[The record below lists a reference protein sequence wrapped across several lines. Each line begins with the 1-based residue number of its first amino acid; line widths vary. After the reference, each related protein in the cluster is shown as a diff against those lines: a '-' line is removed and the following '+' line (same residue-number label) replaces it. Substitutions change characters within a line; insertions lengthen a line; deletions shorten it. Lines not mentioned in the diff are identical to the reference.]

1 MIADTFIKRPIT
13 AIVVSLI
20 LVIVGILAILKL
32 PVGQYPDITP
42 PVVQVT
48 SQFTGADATT
58 VEQTVTTPIEIQV
71 NGVPGMDFISSN
83 STTDG
88 RSLLNVY
95 FDIGT
100 DIDNATTEVQ
110 NRVNIATPILPDEVK
125 RLGVTVRRKN
135 PSGLMNVALY
145 SPHSTHNIQFLDNYT
160 NIFVRDALL
169 RVKGVGDIYA
179 RTDEFSMRIWLNPD
193 KMASM
198 GLSATDISNAIQEQN
213 VQIAAGSVGTSP
225 QRPDQPYEYTTT
237 VNGRLSSVEEFKKI
251 VVRANPAIGS
261 IVHLEDVARVELGK
275 FNYSGKAFVDKN
287 PSSYLI
293 IYQTP
298 GSNAIEV
305 ANGVYKVMDELK
317 KSFPNDVDYVVAF
330 ENVSVVKVSIS
341 EVIMTLLEALA
352 LVVLVVFIFLQDWR
366 STIIP
371 VLAIPVSII
380 GTFIFFIP
388 LGFTINKLTLF
399 GFVLAIGIVVDDA
412 IIVVESV
419 RRYMEDQHLSPKEAA
434 SKAMADISGPVVAIA
449 LVLAAVFVP
458 AGFLPG
464 IVGRLYQQFAITI
477 AISVLISA
485 FVALSLTPALCSLF
499 LKPHHISSS
508 SKGLNYFF
516 FRFNNWFNRRTEG
529 YTKNVKY
536 AIRHSRYVVILLV
549 LLVFATYAMFL
560 KKPTGFIPLEDEGR
574 VYITSELPEASSTS
588 RAVEVMNKIM
598 DVLGNM
604 EGVNHYSAIA
614 GLNVITGAS
623 KSNSGTIFCMLKPWD
638 ERTDKSLQLNALIAK
653 MQGKFASIREANIVV
668 IPPPAIPGLGATG
681 GFTFEVQQRESN
693 DDIKTFEKN
702 TNEFLSVLN
711 KRSEI
716 AKAFTFFNA
725 KTPSYQ
731 LTVDREKCKK
741 MGVSLSEVFN
751 TIHTFLGSTYV
762 NDFTIYNRE
771 FHVIVQADTLF
782 RNDIVDLDK
791 YYVRNYQ
798 GNMMP
803 LNSVMSYKVSENASL
818 LTHYNLYR
826 MAEIVGNAKP
836 GYSSGQALKALEET
850 AQQVLPKGYGY
861 EFSGLSREE
870 VKAGNTS
877 TLIFILS
884 LLFVFL
890 FLSALYESWTVP
902 FTILLGVPLAAFG
915 AILALTLLPSL
926 SNNVYA
932 QIGLLTLI
940 GLAAKNSILIVEF
953 AKERVDRGIEIVAAT
968 TEAVRLRLRPIL
980 MTSFAFIFG
989 VSPLVF
995 ATGAGAIGRQTIGWS
1010 VLGGMLA
1017 ATAMGVF
1024 VIPVLFI
1031 LIIRLSYGKKKLADL
1046 REKNSS
1052 SFPDNEQ

>member
-574 VYITSELPEASSTS
+574 VYITYELPEASSTS

-702 TNEFLSVLN
+702 TNEFLSILN
-711 KRSEI
+711 KRPEI

>member
-1 MIADTFIKRPIT
+1 
-13 AIVVSLI
+13 
-20 LVIVGILAILKL
+20 
-32 PVGQYPDITP
+32 
-42 PVVQVT
+42 
-48 SQFTGADATT
+48 
-58 VEQTVTTPIEIQV
+58 
-71 NGVPGMDFISSN
+71 
-83 STTDG
+83 
-88 RSLLNVY
+88 
-95 FDIGT
+95 
-100 DIDNATTEVQ
+100 
-110 NRVNIATPILPDEVK
+110 
-125 RLGVTVRRKN
+125 
-135 PSGLMNVALY
+135 
-145 SPHSTHNIQFLDNYT
+145 
-160 NIFVRDALL
+160 
-169 RVKGVGDIYA
+169 
-179 RTDEFSMRIWLNPD
+179 
-193 KMASM
+193 
-198 GLSATDISNAIQEQN
+198 
-213 VQIAAGSVGTSP
+213 
-225 QRPDQPYEYTTT
+225 
-237 VNGRLSSVEEFKKI
+237 
-251 VVRANPAIGS
+251 
-261 IVHLEDVARVELGK
+261 
-275 FNYSGKAFVDKN
+275 
-287 PSSYLI
+287 
-293 IYQTP
+293 
-298 GSNAIEV
+298 
-305 ANGVYKVMDELK
+305 
-317 KSFPNDVDYVVAF
+317 
-330 ENVSVVKVSIS
+330 
-341 EVIMTLLEALA
+341 
-352 LVVLVVFIFLQDWR
+352 
-366 STIIP
+366 
-371 VLAIPVSII
+371 
-380 GTFIFFIP
+380 
-388 LGFTINKLTLF
+388 
-399 GFVLAIGIVVDDA
+399 
-412 IIVVESV
+412 
-419 RRYMEDQHLSPKEAA
+419 
-434 SKAMADISGPVVAIA
+434 
-449 LVLAAVFVP
+449 
-458 AGFLPG
+458 
-464 IVGRLYQQFAITI
+464 
-477 AISVLISA
+477 
-485 FVALSLTPALCSLF
+485 
-499 LKPHHISSS
+499 
-508 SKGLNYFF
+508 
-516 FRFNNWFNRRTEG
+516 
-529 YTKNVKY
+529 
-536 AIRHSRYVVILLV
+536 
-549 LLVFATYAMFL
+549 
-560 KKPTGFIPLEDEGR
+560 
-574 VYITSELPEASSTS
+574 
-588 RAVEVMNKIM
+588 
-598 DVLGNM
+598 
-604 EGVNHYSAIA
+604 
-614 GLNVITGAS
+614 
-623 KSNSGTIFCMLKPWD
+623 
-638 ERTDKSLQLNALIAK
+638 
-653 MQGKFASIREANIVV
+653 
-668 IPPPAIPGLGATG
+668 
-681 GFTFEVQQRESN
+681 
-693 DDIKTFEKN
+693 
-702 TNEFLSVLN
+702 
-711 KRSEI
+711 
-716 AKAFTFFNA
+716 
-725 KTPSYQ
+725 
-731 LTVDREKCKK
+731 

-751 TIHTFLGSTYV
+751 TIHTYLGSTYV

>member
-574 VYITSELPEASSTS
+574 VYITYELPEASSTS

-598 DVLGNM
+598 DVLGNI

-702 TNEFLSVLN
+702 TNEFLSILN
-711 KRSEI
+711 KRPEI

-915 AILALTLLPSL
+915 AILALTLIPSL

-1031 LIIRLSYGKKKLADL
+1031 LIIRFSYGKKKLADL

>member
-574 VYITSELPEASSTS
+574 VYITYELPEASSTS

-751 TIHTFLGSTYV
+751 TIHTYLGSTYV

-1031 LIIRLSYGKKKLADL
+1031 LIIRFSYGKKKLADL